1 MADPAGAARMR
12 AKQRQMAQSAA
23 AFLLFV
29 LPTPVLIKG
38 ILAIFSGRILMLAWC
53 LALYAVFIVGASLV
67 KRGLAL
73 EAEYKARRIARASLL
88 PYKTA
93 GAIILGLAT
102 VATAWG
108 LAGHGL
114 FMAIAF
120 GIGAVAGALM
130 LYGLD
135 PMGAKGIS
143 RDGGVDG
150 ATVVAALET
159 ARAKLDR
166 IENASKGIRN
176 REFQSR
182 IKSILGSAYLVLD
195 EIENDPR
202 DLRRARKFLNV
213 YLDGAVEVT
222 ERYAATYEKTQ
233 SGTLEQGFSELL
245 EDMEHVFKEQHDK
258 LLQDDELDLDV
269 QMDVLRQRLRREGV
283 M

>member
-1 MADPAGAARMR
+1 MAEAAGASRMR
-12 AKQRQMAQSAA
+12 HKRRQMAQSAA

-29 LPTPVLIKG
+29 LPTPILIKAV
-38 ILAIFSGRILMLAWC
+38 LAIVRGDILLLAWS
-53 LALYAVFIVGASLV
+53 LGLYAVFIVAATLV
-67 KRGLAL
+67 KRGLVL
-73 EAEYKARRIARASLL
+73 EAEFEARRVARASRL
-88 PYKTA
+88 PYKTV
-93 GAIILGLAT
+93 GALVIGLAT
-102 VATAWG
+102 VVTAWG

-114 FMAIAF
+114 FMAVAF
-120 GIGAVAGALM
+120 GVAATAGALM

-135 PMGAKGIS
+135 PMGAKGID

-150 ATVVAALET
+150 AAIVAALQT
-159 ARAKLDR
+159 ARAKLAR
-166 IENASKGIRN
+166 IETAAKGIRN
-176 REFQSR
+176 RAFQTR
-182 IKSILGSAYLVLD
+182 IEAILESAHQVLE

-222 ERYAATYEKTQ
+222 ERYAATYRKTQ
-233 SGTLEQGFSELL
+233 SDKLEQGFSELL
-245 EDMEHVFKEQHDK
+245 ADMEHVFKEQHQK